1 MISFSRCAKWQCQSC
16 AGISPETYSFL
27 SNREDFAWY
36 CPSCKVPAAED
47 VLNGVQI
54 EEKCQQFFE
63 TISIRLLNVEQGL
76 ILKADKARVEGM
88 ESKVLVVQNSVQMIA
103 TDISKLNSKFQL
115 LRTEQLEVAKR
126 IKNIVIRGA
135 PESTKLEDQDLVQ
148 EVFAD
153 IGCPDIEI
161 ESVIRLGR
169 IDNRQ
174 PDSDARPKTR
184 PIRVILT
191 NESDKA
197 PIIRN
202 APKIRQSQS
211 TLYSPTSILIVP
223 DQTKLEREQDI
234 ELRKNLRAAR
244 ERDPGS
250 RYSIRSGKVVKLPN
264 LRPPQTP
271 VLL

>member
-1 MISFSRCAKWQCQSC
+1 M
-16 AGISPETYSFL
+16 
-27 SNREDFAWY
+27 
-36 CPSCKVPAAED
+36 
-47 VLNGVQI
+47 
-54 EEKCQQFFE
+54 
-63 TISIRLLNVEQGL
+63 
-76 ILKADKARVEGM
+76 
-88 ESKVLVVQNSVQMIA
+88 VQNSVQMIA

-115 LRTEQLEVAKR
+115 LRTEQLEVAKC

-135 PESTKLEDQDLVQ
+135 PESTELEDQDLVQ

-211 TLYSPTSILIVP
+211 TIYSPTSIFIVP

-234 ELRKNLRAAR
+234 ELRKNLRGAR